1 MAWRKLTEEDLVAA
15 LSRDEVEA
23 YRRDFET
30 DPVPELLSQTANWA
44 RGYIRTNGL
53 VRMDPTPET
62 LPESC
67 VGPAIDYTVIA
78 ILKRLMIEPN
88 ETRAQ
93 ARQDAITYFRDIS
106 AGKNRPEDFDTAA
119 TEQQMVAAAPAFSP
133 PKPERLLD

>member
-1 MAWRKLTEEDLVAA
+1 MAWRKLTEADLVAA

-67 VGPAIDYTVIA
+67 IGPAVDYAVVSVV
-78 ILKRLMIEPN
+78 KRLAEPG
-88 ETRAQ
+88 EARAK
-93 ARQDAITYFRDIS
+93 AREDAIAFFRDVA
-106 AGKNRPEDFDTAA
+106 AGRNKPEDFDEAPAGQTMA
-119 TEQQMVAAAPAFSP
+119 AAAPAFSP
-133 PKPERLLD
+133 PKPKRLLD